1 MNVTLSSV
9 CLLPNLLQQSKHS
22 GVLINTIIIILL
34 DVVPAFVTV
43 IANALLIITLMKT
56 RTLHTP
62 SNVLVGALCATD
74 LLTGLISQPMYLA
87 ILLRLQLGLDASLF
101 YYPFWYPVQIFSG
114 YSAWLIL
121 FVTIDRYLAIC
132 YPFEYCQHATCK
144 RYSYFLVLPWVPSIG
159 FMFPARD
166 QKRLITATYLLFI
179 CMMMVYCY
187 WRIYQAIRKQQS
199 VVLKIGVIGEAVE
212 VDEQESKENKR
223 KDSRVLL
230 FSQFTMMLDIVEPYL
245 KYNNHRYLRL
255 DGRTPVSER
264 QRLIDKFNDDDDIFI
279 FLLST
284 RAGGVG
290 INLTSAN
297 VVIMHDIDFN
307 PYNDKQAED
316 RCHRVGQTR
325 EVTVYKLI
333 SKDSIEEGIFTCAN
347 NKLNLERNVTGN
359 YEEEGEAM
367 PDDIVKS
374 LMENIS

>member
-9 CLLPNLLQQSKHS
+9 CLLPNQLQQSKHS

-132 YPFEYCQHATCK
+132 YPFKYCQHATCK
-144 RYSYFLVLPWVPSIG
+144 RYSYILVLPWVPSIG

-179 CMMMVYCY
+179 CVMMVYCY

-199 VVLKIGVIGEAVE
+199 IVLKIGVIGEAVE

-223 KDSRVLL
+223 KVYTILIITGC
-230 FSQFTMMLDIVEPYL
+230 FMMCSIP
-245 KYNNHRYLRL
+245 
-255 DGRTPVSER
+255 
-264 QRLIDKFNDDDDIFI
+264 FAI
-279 FLLST
+279 FLIK
-284 RAGGVG
+284 AKD
-290 INLTSAN
+290 INLCNMSVGTFVFFGWASFFSLLNSSLSPLVYCIRLRAIRIAMKALIFRRN
-297 VVIMHDIDFN
+297 TV
-307 PYNDKQAED
+307 D
-316 RCHRVGQTR
+316 R
-325 EVTVYKLI
+325 
-333 SKDSIEEGIFTCAN
+333 
-347 NKLNLERNVTGN
+347 
-359 YEEEGEAM
+359 EA
-367 PDDIVKS
+367 
-374 LMENIS
+374 